1 MPRAGI
7 EPTTRRFHDWRST
20 TELPRQLQ
28 WDGQSLNTD
37 YQAFAPRP
45 LGLGIT
51 SVDRQATRSSDQM
64 LISIGNQ
71 YSNSAQPT
79 VVASVAQWQSASHEI
94 GESWVRFPLVAPDFF
109 PAFVLLFFSKTH
121 QSFSL

>member
-45 LGLGIT
+45 LELGIT

-79 VVASVAQWQSASHEI
+79 VVASVAQW
-94 GESWVRFPLVAPDFF
+94 
-109 PAFVLLFFSKTH
+109 
-121 QSFSL
+121 